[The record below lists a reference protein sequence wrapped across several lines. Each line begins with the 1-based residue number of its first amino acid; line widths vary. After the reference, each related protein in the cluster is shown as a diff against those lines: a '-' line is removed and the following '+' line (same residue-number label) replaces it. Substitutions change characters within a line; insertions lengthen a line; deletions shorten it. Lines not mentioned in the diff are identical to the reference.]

1 MPARPSRQE
10 QSPER
15 DARHSERSG
24 LRTGRLRRL
33 ARGRALT
40 GLLLAA
46 AALNATSALA
56 APHSAPGE
64 GISSGSPHGAQ
75 EAGQSAPASAPHSAP
90 GEGEGAAVAPT
101 PVSQQGAAPAGEAQV
116 AASTPGAGAESR
128 AAAAGE
134 PAGAGSSAPAGH
146 GRASDESTLP
156 TAPSG
161 PSASGSSAAAPSG
174 SASSSGPA
182 PAPPAAPTATQ
193 PGTAASTTASSHH
206 AARAGARRRGASAA
220 GASALSGRRSRRV
233 QAHPATLTATAAG
246 PVASAGAAQ
255 QRGES
260 AQRDTHQA
268 RQPSGLNPIPTVERI
283 VHSVPRPIWL
293 MMAILAALSALL
305 GMRSILANVRAR
317 RSERERELLARAVG
331 TLQGALLPAVPESVA
346 GIGTSVAYR
355 PAEGPGA
362 GGDFY
367 DIFALPDGRLGV
379 IVGDVAGHGEEA
391 LPKTALLRYTLRTY
405 LDSGLPPRSAL
416 AAAAAGLDE
425 RLEGAIATALLAVL
439 DARTGLLVYASAGHP
454 PPLIVGAPEIEPLL
468 AAAAP
473 PIGTG
478 VRTGMRQTEL
488 QLAPGAQ
495 ICFYTDGLV
504 EARSRGELLGVTR
517 VREELEALGEAA
529 SAPALLERVAALADQ
544 RPDDMATCLLTL
556 PGNTAAARASGPLR
570 RTEELEVDR
579 SAAASSRPALFLTA
593 AGLSAERSAEA
604 LSALRLVLREA
615 SSALLRV
622 SAPAAAGTE
631 VEIFP
636 IAGSIVQL
644 NPGATATWLL
654 DGALAA
660 QPAAA
665 LEEGLS

>member
-156 TAPSG
+156 TAP
-161 PSASGSSAAAPSG
+161 
-174 SASSSGPA
+174 
-182 PAPPAAPTATQ
+182 TATQ

-260 AQRDTHQA
+260 AQR
-268 RQPSGLNPIPTVERI
+268 
-283 VHSVPRPIWL
+283 
-293 MMAILAALSALL
+293 
-305 GMRSILANVRAR
+305 
-317 RSERERELLARAVG
+317 
-331 TLQGALLPAVPESVA
+331 
-346 GIGTSVAYR
+346 
-355 PAEGPGA
+355 
-362 GGDFY
+362 
-367 DIFALPDGRLGV
+367 
-379 IVGDVAGHGEEA
+379 
-391 LPKTALLRYTLRTY
+391 
-405 LDSGLPPRSAL
+405 
-416 AAAAAGLDE
+416 
-425 RLEGAIATALLAVL
+425 
-439 DARTGLLVYASAGHP
+439 
-454 PPLIVGAPEIEPLL
+454 
-468 AAAAP
+468 
-473 PIGTG
+473 
-478 VRTGMRQTEL
+478 
-488 QLAPGAQ
+488 
-495 ICFYTDGLV
+495 
-504 EARSRGELLGVTR
+504 
-517 VREELEALGEAA
+517 
-529 SAPALLERVAALADQ
+529 
-544 RPDDMATCLLTL
+544 
-556 PGNTAAARASGPLR
+556 
-570 RTEELEVDR
+570 
-579 SAAASSRPALFLTA
+579 
-593 AGLSAERSAEA
+593 
-604 LSALRLVLREA
+604 
-615 SSALLRV
+615 
-622 SAPAAAGTE
+622 
-631 VEIFP
+631 
-636 IAGSIVQL
+636 
-644 NPGATATWLL
+644 
-654 DGALAA
+654 
-660 QPAAA
+660 
-665 LEEGLS
+665 